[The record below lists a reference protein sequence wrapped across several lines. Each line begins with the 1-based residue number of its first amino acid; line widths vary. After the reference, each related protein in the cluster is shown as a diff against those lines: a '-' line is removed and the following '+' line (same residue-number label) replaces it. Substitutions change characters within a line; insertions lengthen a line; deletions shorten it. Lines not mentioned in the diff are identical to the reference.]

1 MFIITKHETRKKKL
15 KNGRKNWRISHGA
28 MEDVASQEENE

>member
-1 MFIITKHETRKKKL
+1 MKQKKKKL

>member
-1 MFIITKHETRKKKL
+1 MKQEKKVE
-15 KNGRKNWRISHGA
+15 NGRKNWRISHGA